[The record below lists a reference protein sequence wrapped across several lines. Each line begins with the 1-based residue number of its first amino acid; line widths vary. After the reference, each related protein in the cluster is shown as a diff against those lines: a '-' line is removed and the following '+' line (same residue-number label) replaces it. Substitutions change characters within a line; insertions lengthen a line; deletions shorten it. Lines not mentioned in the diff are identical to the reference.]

1 MSIKYEVMKNVLATN
16 RLQAAHNR
24 DFLRKHKIYTVN
36 VMGSPGSGKTT
47 LIEALIK
54 ELGSSGKS
62 AVIEGD
68 LATSLDGERI
78 SKLGVEVFQIN
89 TVGACHLNAEMV
101 HRSLSQM
108 DLTDTAF
115 LFIENIGN
123 LVCPAAY
130 DLGEELRMA
139 LVSTP
144 EGDDK
149 PYKYPV
155 LFRTADLLVVTKTDL
170 LGAVEFNIHRAE
182 DDARKVRQD
191 ISIFQVSAMKGEG
204 ISELAEHIQTQREK
218 MPKKFP

>member
-1 MSIKYEVMKNVLATN
+1 VSIKYEVMKNVLATN

-24 DFLRKHKIYTVN
+24 DFLRKSKIYTLN

-89 TVGACHLNAEMV
+89 TVGACHLNAEMI

-155 LFRTADLLVVTKTDL
+155 LFRTADLLVVTKADL

-204 ISELAEHIQTQREK
+204 ISELGEHIQTQREK